1 MTTDKNLVRLSI
13 ISVAVFAGLLFVCL
27 IVCIAFALNQPG
39 GLAGVQMALVLVHQI
54 AGAAISAVGIALLLS
69 HYSGKLPFFSFG
81 RSLLL
86 LMIGLA
92 VFSLTPL
99 FGVAAVAIYVADTLR
114 PELKH
119 EELGTT
125 DEHK

>member
-1 MTTDKNLVRLSI
+1 MQTQNVVRLAI
-13 ISVAVFAGLLFVCL
+13 ISVAVFVGLLLVCL
-27 IVCIAFALNQPG
+27 VVCLGLGPRGIAA
-39 GLAGVQMALVLVHQI
+39 VQMAFSLVHQVV
-54 AGAAISAVGIALLLS
+54 GAVVSAVGIALLLS
-69 HYSGKLPFFSFG
+69 HYSGKLPFFSLG

-92 VFSLTPL
+92 VFSMAPL

-114 PELKH
+114 PELKQQ
-119 EELGTT
+119 ELGTT